1 MTNSKISKD
10 RSILQTMQPYLK
22 EKQLRDLH
30 SSFIKPYVD
39 YGNLPRGGSAETN
52 LVKIYRILRRSIQ
65 IMMFKGKVEN
75 VQLPHKHLN
84 ILPLNLNRKL
94 LSGENMQKLI
104 YKQHPIIIE
113 KIFLLK

>member
-1 MTNSKISKD
+1 MTNSNISKD

-22 EKQLRDLH
+22 EKQLKDLH

-39 YGNLPRGGSAETN
+39 YSNLPWGGSAETN

-65 IMMFKGKVEN
+65 IMFKGKVEN

-94 LSGENMQKLI
+94 LSGKNMQKLI
-104 YKQHPIIIE
+104 YKQHPIIIG

>member
-10 RSILQTMQPYLK
+10 RSILQTMKPYLK
-22 EKQLRDLH
+22 EKQLKDLH

-39 YGNLPRGGSAETN
+39 YGNLPWGGSAETN

-65 IMMFKGKVEN
+65 IMFKGKVEN

-94 LSGENMQKLI
+94 LSRKNMQKLI

>member
-1 MTNSKISKD
+1 
-10 RSILQTMQPYLK
+10 
-22 EKQLRDLH
+22 
-30 SSFIKPYVD
+30 
-39 YGNLPRGGSAETN
+39 
-52 LVKIYRILRRSIQ
+52 
-65 IMMFKGKVEN
+65 MMFKGKVEN

-94 LSGENMQKLI
+94 LSGKNMQKLI